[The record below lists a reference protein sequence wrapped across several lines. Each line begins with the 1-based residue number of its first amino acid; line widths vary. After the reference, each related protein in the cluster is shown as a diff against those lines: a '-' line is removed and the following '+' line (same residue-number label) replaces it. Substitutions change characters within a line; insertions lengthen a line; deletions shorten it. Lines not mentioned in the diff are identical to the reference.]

1 MKENPVLFSG
11 EMVKAILDG
20 RKTQTRRIMK
30 PQPDFSQVRFNGRKW
45 EMYLGYP
52 VGHGEPKCP
61 YGERGDV
68 LWVRETWKT
77 EELPSGLDGI
87 RYRADDSFRPIENTA
102 DAADKWVQ
110 ANHGGNGWRSP
121 RFMPRWASRINLI
134 IKDIR
139 FEPLQSITEADV
151 IAEGVACVADF
162 SRLWD
167 GINAKRGYPW
177 ESNPFVWVIEFE
189 AGG

>member
-1 MKENPVLFSG
+1 MKENPILFSG
-11 EMVKAILDG
+11 EMVKAILE
-20 RKTQTRRIMK
+20 RQKTQTRRIMK

-52 VGHGEPKCP
+52 VGHGAPKCP
-61 YGERGDV
+61 YGEPRSR
-68 LWVRETWKT
+68 LWVRETFCYESIVNRRVVYKADGFIPWNNS
-77 EELPSGLDGI
+77 EMNGVWRPSI
-87 RYRADDSFRPIENTA
+87 
-102 DAADKWVQ
+102 
-110 ANHGGNGWRSP
+110 H
-121 RFMPRWASRINLI
+121 MPRWASRITLT
-134 IKDIR
+134 IKDTR
-139 FEPLQSITEADV
+139 FEPLQSITEADA
-151 IAEGVACVADF
+151 IAEGFACVADF